1 MSPKLGKCLEFEVCD
16 LKRSALS
23 SFLRLKALRR
33 GVFRGVDLDLK
44 FKKSSAGFCQLPNGK
59 TLCCSGFP
67 NVCRTAIFSR
77 SLALRSWFLRLSS
90 DISWWLF
97 EAGAIGLVACAAG
110 ESSPHFSTYSGTAMQ
125 LVTLSTLL
133 PSLNLTGVRQTSTVL
148 WTVHHS
154 IRSRRLWGRYCITCR
169 CRSC

>member
-1 MSPKLGKCLEFEVCD
+1 MRPEAKCIVIFLTAEGSQTRGLSWRGSGSEVQKELCRILSTPKRG
-16 LKRSALS
+16 KRSAAQAS
-23 SFLRLKALRR
+23 PIFVGLR
-33 GVFRGVDLDLK
+33 
-44 FKKSSAGFCQLPNGK
+44 S
-59 TLCCSGFP
+59 
-67 NVCRTAIFSR
+67 FSR

-90 DISWWLF
+90 DVSWWLF

-133 PSLNLTGVRQTSTVL
+133 PSLNLIGVRQTSTVF
-148 WTVHHS
+148 WTVHGS